1 MPDRLDGP
9 LAEFAA
15 LRREIDRRA
24 VAQQQIFVVQVLAAG
39 ALFVI
44 AFWHVSWAPWLL
56 IVPFSTYLL
65 CTASVAQV
73 AAIATIVG
81 YIRDELEPVIE
92 GLGWEKHRQQIP
104 YPFPFPRSSHPNL
117 LLFGGVPGLALVLAL
132 KPLVIDAPHVP
143 APAYVAA
150 WCFGVMISIYGAR
163 LAWNSATGAYVPRP
177 RAPQAEPAPAPQAQ
191 PET

>member
-24 VAQQQIFVVQVLAAG
+24 VAQQQIFVLQVLTAS

-56 IVPFSTYLL
+56 IVPFSTCLL

-73 AAIATIVG
+73 AAIATIVE
-81 YIRDELEPVIE
+81 YIRDELEPMIE
-92 GLGWEKHRQQIP
+92 GLGWERYRQQVP

-132 KPLVIDAPHVP
+132 KPLLIDEPHVP
-143 APAYVAA
+143 APGYVAA
-150 WCFGVMISIYGAR
+150 WLVGAMVTIYSAH
-163 LAWNSATGAYVPRP
+163 LAWTSATGAYVPRP
-177 RAPQAEPAPAPQAQ
+177 RAPHAEPAPAPQAQ

>member
-24 VAQQQIFVVQVLAAG
+24 VAQQQIFVLQVLTAG

-56 IVPFSTYLL
+56 IIPFSSCLL
-65 CTASVAQV
+65 CTASVAQI

-81 YIRDELEPVIE
+81 YIRDELEPTIE
-92 GLGWEKHRQQIP
+92 GLGWERYRQQVP
-104 YPFPFPRSSHPNL
+104 YPFTFPRLSHPNL

-132 KPLVIDAPHVP
+132 KPVLIDERLP
-143 APAYVAA
+143 APGYVAA
-150 WCFGVMISIYGAR
+150 WLVGVLVAIYGAY
-163 LAWNSATGAYVPRP
+163 LAWISATGRFFPRS
-177 RAPQAEPAPAPQAQ
+177 RAPQAEPAAESQAE

>member
-1 MPDRLDGP
+1 MPDRLAGP

-24 VAQQQIFVVQVLAAG
+24 VAQQQIFVLQVLSAG

-56 IVPFSTYLL
+56 IVPFSSCLL
-65 CTASVAQV
+65 CTASAAQA
-73 AAIATIVG
+73 AAIATIIE
-81 YIRDELEPVIE
+81 YIRDVLEPTIE
-92 GLGWEKHRQQIP
+92 GLGWERYRQQVP

-117 LLFGGVPGLALVLAL
+117 LLFGEVPGLALVLGL
-132 KPLVIDAPHVP
+132 KPLFLDGGEVP
-143 APAYVAA
+143 VPGYLAA
-150 WCFGVMISIYGAR
+150 WLVGVLVTVYSGN
-163 LAWNSATGAYVPRP
+163 LAWTSTTGTFVPR
-177 RAPQAEPAPAPQAQ
+177 RRTPQAEPAPASQEQ

>member
-24 VAQQQIFVVQVLAAG
+24 VAQQQIVVLQVLTAG
-39 ALFVI
+39 TLFVI

-56 IVPFSTYLL
+56 IVPFSSCLL
-65 CTASVAQV
+65 CTAFVAQV
-73 AAIATIVG
+73 AAIATIVE
-81 YIRDELEPVIE
+81 YIRDELEPTIE
-92 GLGWEKHRQQIP
+92 GLGWERYRQQVV
-104 YPFPFPRSSHPNL
+104 YPFPFLRSSHPNL

-132 KPLVIDAPHVP
+132 KPVFIDERSPTP
-143 APAYVAA
+143 GYVAA
-150 WCFGVMISIYGAR
+150 WLVGVLVAVYGAY
-163 LAWNSATGAYVPRP
+163 LAWTSATGVFVPR
-177 RAPQAEPAPAPQAQ
+177 RRVPQAEPALASQAE